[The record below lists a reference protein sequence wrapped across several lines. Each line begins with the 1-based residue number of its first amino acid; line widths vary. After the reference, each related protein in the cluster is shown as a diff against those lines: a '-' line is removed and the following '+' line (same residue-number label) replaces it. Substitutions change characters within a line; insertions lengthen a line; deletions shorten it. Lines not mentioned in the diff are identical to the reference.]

1 MVLSTVALG
10 ADELQ
15 TKLSVV
21 ISSLWFLGMITRA
34 AKWGNAIKFRK
45 GTAEADLVEQK
56 SLQFSEL
63 CFALIDKNSDNVVSI
78 NELVAIFG
86 QDDAQLVMSACD
98 SDKSASLSVRSIN
111 HTI

>member
-1 MVLSTVALG
+1 MT
-10 ADELQ
+10 ADP
-15 TKLSVV
+15 
-21 ISSLWFLGMITRA
+21 RA

-56 SLQFSEL
+56 GLQFCEL
-63 CFALIDKNSDNVVSI
+63 CFAVIDKNSDNVVSI

-98 SDKSASLSVRSIN
+98 SDKSASLSVRQSI
-111 HTI
+111 TQFGFVM